1 MHDWMCFRSTEV
13 QILIHNQNAITNF
26 FLFFLEMANAKLVS
40 RFAPHSLF
48 MVVLGAVPFANNTLK
63 KIKHATVLLAPN

>member
-1 MHDWMCFRSTEV
+1 
-13 QILIHNQNAITNF
+13 
-26 FLFFLEMANAKLVS
+26 MANAKLVS
-40 RFAPHSLF
+40 RFAPHSFF